1 MRPAS
6 LVTALFLCLITV
18 GHLIRLVLRVA
29 VTVDGIAV
37 PLWASFVAAVFTG
50 ALAFFLWRE
59 SRTEQPAGT
68 ATPR

>member
-6 LVTALFLCLITV
+6 IITTLFLCLV
-18 GHLIRLVLRVA
+18 AAGHLLRLALSVP
-29 VTVDGIAV
+29 VTVDGIAIPV
-37 PLWASFVAAVFTG
+37 WASLPAALFTG

-59 SRTEQPAGT
+59 GRTQQPAGT